1 MEDYRADDS
10 SSRGAEADG
19 EFCAGSLGEGNRSGK
34 ARPSGGI
41 TRRVAKGERI
51 MGKTSV
57 ELLIF
62 DLDGTLIESKWDIAA
77 SVNFTLAELGLPQR
91 PIEEIFGFVGDGV
104 KQLLR
109 LSIGEDNRIT
119 FDEALRVF
127 RSQYLAHC
135 LDRTTFY
142 PGVGEMLTHFSGKRK
157 AVATNKSIEYTNVI
171 LQGLGGD
178 HFQCV
183 VGGDH
188 GFGLKPEP
196 GMLLHVMEQ
205 LDVSKEHTVLVGD
218 STNDINGG
226 RNAGIRVCAVG
237 YGMGNRTKMEAC
249 RPDWFI
255 ERPEELMELFI

>member
-1 MEDYRADDS
+1 M
-10 SSRGAEADG
+10 
-19 EFCAGSLGEGNRSGK
+19 
-34 ARPSGGI
+34 
-41 TRRVAKGERI
+41 

-77 SVNFTLAELGLPQR
+77 SVNLTLAELGLPQR

-109 LSIGEDNRIT
+109 LSVGEGGRGT

-127 RSQYLAHC
+127 RGHYLAHC
-135 LDRTTFY
+135 LDHTTFY
-142 PGVGEMLTHFSGKRK
+142 PGVGEMLTHFASMRK

-171 LQGLGGD
+171 LKGLGAN
-178 HFQCV
+178 HFQHV
-183 VGGDH
+183 VGGDN

-196 GMLLHVMEQ
+196 GMLLHVMER
-205 LDVSKEHTVLVGD
+205 LNVSRERTVLVGD

-226 RNAGIRVCAVG
+226 HNAGIRVCAVG
-237 YGMGNRTKMEAC
+237 YGMGNRA
-249 RPDWFI
+249 
-255 ERPEELMELFI
+255 